1 VEICVNSRFPL
12 GDFLVNINLKTSTAI
27 RLNGAARFA
36 LALGILLVP
45 ALAHAEELAPTAES
59 SEDGTE
65 IVVTARHRDEDAQD
79 VPIALSV
86 VSAEALEKTGNFTL
100 GQIQQLV
107 PSLQVFSFNPRNTN
121 INIRGL
127 GSNVALTNDGLENG
141 VGIYIDGVFY
151 GRVGQTQFDLVDLQ
165 QVEVLRGPQGTL
177 FGKNT
182 TAGAINITSRLPS
195 FEPELSGEATLGNYN
210 YRQFRASVS
219 APLSDKIAF
228 RLSGAD
234 TRRDGFIDN
243 VRTGRDVHDYQNT
256 NVRGQL
262 LIKPS
267 DPLTIRLIGDY
278 SRQKQECCINVLVG
292 AFTTFDNG
300 AAVPNNIL
308 QRFARAGY
316 TPQSFTPFARQTD
329 ADSPFH
335 ANMEA
340 YGFSGQVDYDFGGA
354 ALTSITASRRWLWNP
369 ANDGDSVGLPVV
381 TLAQQANRQ
390 KQFSQELRLASTG
403 TRKIDYVVGL
413 YYFYQIVKGYG
424 ASAYGAAAPDW
435 FRGATNALPL
445 ATWNA
450 ALNGFKATS
459 YSSPETHSYAAF
471 GQTTWHISDALSL
484 TTGLRFTHENK
495 SGDYRQDQV
504 AGPDITA
511 FPGAQAIRNNF
522 NPTLAFSTKRSDDS
536 LSGTASLA
544 YKITPQALAYIS
556 YSRGNKSGGLNL
568 TAIPAGIDPTVRP
581 EKVNAY
587 EAGLKSQFLNR
598 TVTLNLA
605 AFWTDVSDYQSAITE
620 QIPSTVTF
628 RQYVTNI
635 GKVRSKGGE
644 VDLSWQPTKWV
655 GLTASANYT
664 DAKYRNYVNGQA
676 PVESGLA
683 VADLTGQPLSGVP
696 KFTYALGGDVAQPV
710 GSVEVYAHADFSHRS
725 GYYTAASNSRYSL
738 VPGYG
743 LLNARIG
750 VRSGNGVVDVSI
762 WARNLLN
769 KDYFQTLTPANTGLV
784 TGLVGDPRT
793 FGVTVRTKL

>member
-1 VEICVNSRFPL
+1 MNIDLRASANLRF
-12 GDFLVNINLKTSTAI
+12 
-27 RLNGAARFA
+27 GAARFA
-36 LALGILLVP
+36 LALGILAAPLS
-45 ALAHAEELAPTAES
+45 AHADETAPAADNFEEGA
-59 SEDGTE
+59 E
-65 IVVTARHRDEDAQD
+65 IVVSARHRNEDAQD

-100 GQIQQLV
+100 GQVQQLV

-141 VGIYIDGVFY
+141 VGVYIDGVFY

-195 FEPELSGEATLGNYN
+195 FEPEFSGEATLGNYN

-219 APLSDKIAF
+219 APISDKIAF

-234 TRRDGFIDN
+234 TRRDGFLDN
-243 VRTGRDVHDYQNT
+243 VRTRREVHDYENT

-278 SRQKQECCINVLVG
+278 ARQKQECCVNVLVG

-300 AAVPNNIL
+300 TPVPNNIL

-316 TPQSFTPFARQTD
+316 TPQPFTPFARQTD
-329 ADSPFH
+329 VDSPFH

-340 YGFSGQVDYDFGGA
+340 YGFSGQINYELAGA
-354 ALTSITASRRWLWNP
+354 ALTSITASRHWLWNP
-369 ANDGDSVGLPVV
+369 ANDVDSVGLPVV
-381 TLAQQANRQ
+381 TLGQQANRQ

-403 TRKIDYVVGL
+403 TRRLDYVVGL

-459 YSSPETHSYAAF
+459 YSSPETRSYAAF
-471 GQTTWHISDALSL
+471 GQTTWHISGALSL
-484 TTGLRFTHENK
+484 TTGLRYTHEDK
-495 SGDYRQDQV
+495 SGEYRQDQV
-504 AGPDITA
+504 AGLNISA

-536 LSGTASLA
+536 ISGTASLA
-544 YKITPQALAYIS
+544 YKITPQTLAYAS

-568 TAIPAGIDPTVRP
+568 TAIPTGIDPSVRP

-587 EAGLKSQFLNR
+587 EVGLKSQFLDR

-620 QIPSTVTF
+620 QIPSTVTY
-628 RQYVTNI
+628 RQYIANI
-635 GKVRSKGGE
+635 GKARSKGAE
-644 VDLSWQPTKWV
+644 VDLFWQPTRWV

-676 PVESGLA
+676 PVESGLSA
-683 VADLTGQPLSGVP
+683 VDLSGEPLSGVP
-696 KFTYALGGDVAQPV
+696 KFTYALGGDVAQPIRTF
-710 GSVEVYAHADFSHRS
+710 ELYAHADFSHRS
-725 GYYTAASNSRYSL
+725 GYYTATSNSRYSL

-743 LLNARIG
+743 LLNARLG
-750 VRSGNGVVDVSI
+750 VRTGSGTIDVSI